1 MSRGTLAGSVDT
13 RCAHP
18 AAAVGTGL
26 PRPRTVLTV
35 RACPD
40 GTVFAARITGR
51 VAVIKPRRCR
61 PTEFVV
67 GLLQGQLQPSLI
79 ARQGSRARPDHVIL
93 SRLGIS

>member
-1 MSRGTLAGSVDT
+1 MSRGTLPGSVDT

-26 PRPRTVLTV
+26 PRTVPAV
-35 RACPD
+35 RARPD